1 VPAQVAALPSAP
13 LGSQVVDVT
22 FDASVPEVLVL
33 GDYYAIL
40 RVINDTPYGN
50 FSIPVTMT
58 VVAPQYGV
66 ALASNAAQSGDPGTI
81 VTYTL
86 QVTNEGNGP
95 LDNFNLSVDGNAW
108 VVSWD
113 PISVGPLASGE
124 TAVVQ
129 VSVHVP
135 ANALAGDNDAVQVTA
150 VSQGDPS
157 KSQSVTLTTTT
168 NAVYDVQASPANL
181 SREGPIGTTVVFN
194 IDLDNLGNA
203 SDTFTVTVSGGAWT
217 VSAPAVVGPV
227 TVGGSTLVVV
237 VVTIPDS
244 VSAGDTNTA
253 TLTFTSQGDP
263 TVQSQVQITTVATRR
278 GVYLPFIHK

>member
-1 VPAQVAALPSAP
+1 
-13 LGSQVVDVT
+13 
-22 FDASVPEVLVL
+22 
-33 GDYYAIL
+33 
-40 RVINDTPYGN
+40 
-50 FSIPVTMT
+50 MT

-66 ALASNAAQSGDPGTI
+66 ALASDAAQSGDPGTI

-86 QVTNEGNGP
+86 QVTNDGNGP
-95 LDNFNLSVDGNAW
+95 FDNFNLSVDGNAW

-113 PISVGPLASGE
+113 PGSGGPLASGE

-135 ANALAGDNDAVQVTA
+135 ANALAGDSDAVQVTA

-168 NAVYDVQASPANL
+168 NAVYDVQASPASL

-203 SDTFTVTVSGGAWT
+203 SDTFTVTVSGGAWV

-244 VSAGDTNTA
+244 ASAGDTNIA

-263 TVQSQVQITTVATRR
+263 TVQTQVQITTVATGR
-278 GVYLPFIHK
+278 GAYLPFIHK